1 VKTLI
6 DIDMNMSNKTKRL
19 VATLKKRAMKVAFKI
34 RYQDTGL
41 LQVVQQVETTSSDF
55 LCSPEWRELR
65 LEAIKRYGNTCL
77 KCKRVGSKRYPINID
92 HIKPRKYYPELSLD
106 INNLQPLCGR
116 CNKTKGNKVID
127 YRELT
132 LGELLSKQNLTIDK
146 ENPINKY
153 ND

>member
-6 DIDMNMSNKTKRL
+6 DIDMNMSKKTKRL
-19 VATLKKRAMKVAFKI
+19 VATLKKRAMKIAFKI

-92 HIKPRKYYPELSLD
+92 HIKPRKYYPELALD

-116 CNKTKGNKVID
+116 CNKSKGNKVID
-127 YRELT
+127 YRT
-132 LGELLSKQNLTIDK
+132 HPWGTIV
-146 ENPINKY
+146 
-153 ND
+153 